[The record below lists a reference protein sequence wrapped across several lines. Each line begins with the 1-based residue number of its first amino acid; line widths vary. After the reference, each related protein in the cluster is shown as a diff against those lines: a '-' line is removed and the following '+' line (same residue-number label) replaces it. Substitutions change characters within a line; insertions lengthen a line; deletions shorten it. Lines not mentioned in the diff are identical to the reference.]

1 MFPLLCSES
10 DSPVGD
16 KRAKPVM
23 VNDSGTGS
31 TMFTVKMDEW
41 LMLPLTPVIVM
52 LYFPRAVCDVADTCK
67 LEDVVP
73 PGVTVSGFW
82 PPMTPRNPK
91 GVVA

>member
-1 MFPLLCSES
+1 MCNES
-10 DSPVGD
+10 VRPVGE
-16 KRAKPVM
+16 KREKPVM

-31 TMFTVKMDEW
+31 TTSTVTTDEW

-52 LYFPRAVCDVADTCK
+52 LYFPRAVCDVAETCK
-67 LEDVVP
+67 PVDTVP
-73 PGVTVSGFW
+73 LGVSVSGFW